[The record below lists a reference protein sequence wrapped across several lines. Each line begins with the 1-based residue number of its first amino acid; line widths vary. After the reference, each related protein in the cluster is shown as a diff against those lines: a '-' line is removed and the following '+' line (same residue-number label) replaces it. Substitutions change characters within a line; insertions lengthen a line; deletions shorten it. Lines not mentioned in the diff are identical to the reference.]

1 MGYTELSVDGHSG
14 TAVVSYAARPQ
25 VLGVSPK
32 TGYARGG
39 AIASVV
45 GAGFMDEKAACV
57 YGGVHAPAEF
67 ISSSLLRC
75 ESPSLSLGAVTVEVA
90 AGSGT
95 IVSESEMTVSVIADM
110 RVQYVTPSSGPTQG
124 GNVITVYGK
133 YFVGIEPVACKL
145 GSIGPLDAR
154 DNDATASTSRR
165 AWSAWLP
172 RDRRVLHAWRWAS
185 AHQDILTTTC
195 STCTHRHLRCRL

>member
-1 MGYTELSVDGHSG
+1 M
-14 TAVVSYAARPQ
+14 
-25 VLGVSPK
+25 
-32 TGYARGG
+32 
-39 AIASVV
+39 
-45 GAGFMDEKAACV
+45 
-57 YGGVHAPAEF
+57 
-67 ISSSLLRC
+67 
-75 ESPSLSLGAVTVEVA
+75 EVA

-154 DNDATASTSRR
+154 DNDATGLNLTAGLECV
-165 AWSAWLP
+165 APA

-195 STCTHRHLRCRL
+195 STCTSRHLRCRL